1 MKIGDKVVFRKLAD
15 NERTGRIV
23 GFSEDGKGVAVST
36 LFDTFIVHPNPFED
50 IVVIEEKMTFDDI
63 VQIALLALG
72 LLLIFMLVEMVERRN
87 K

>member
-1 MKIGDKVVFRKLAD
+1 
-15 NERTGRIV
+15 
-23 GFSEDGKGVAVST
+23 
-36 LFDTFIVHPNPFED
+36 
-50 IVVIEEKMTFDDI
+50 MTFDDI

>member
-1 MKIGDKVVFRKLAD
+1 MAQSLRRSIIK
-15 NERTGRIV
+15 T
-23 GFSEDGKGVAVST
+23 KGQ
-36 LFDTFIVHPNPFED
+36 N
-50 IVVIEEKMTFDDI
+50 MTFDDI

>member
-1 MKIGDKVVFRKLAD
+1 MA
-15 NERTGRIV
+15 
-23 GFSEDGKGVAVST
+23 
-36 LFDTFIVHPNPFED
+36 
-50 IVVIEEKMTFDDI
+50 FDDI